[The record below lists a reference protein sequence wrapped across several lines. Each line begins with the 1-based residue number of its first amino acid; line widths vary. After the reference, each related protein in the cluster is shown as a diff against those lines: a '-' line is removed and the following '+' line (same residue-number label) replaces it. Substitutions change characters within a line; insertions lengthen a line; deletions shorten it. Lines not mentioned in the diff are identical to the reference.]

1 MSISYGPKWNI
12 VESYNATVTTPNPLL
27 KISISSGGGDIG
39 GTWDH
44 TISSRGTQ
52 LYYGSI
58 IRSYVASTYRMNAV
72 TGVFANI
79 ASTRL
84 DVYGSTTDAAAM
96 NTFLTNV
103 VSGDLLVIT
112 TWDEPNNNKNYF
124 SQNLI
129 DNFGS
134 RLIGNSWE
142 FRSEYL
148 LVAVKG
154 KKLPIY
160 ERYGARYQQSIS
172 ATLWLS

>member
-1 MSISYGPKWNI
+1 MTVNSGPSWNI
-12 VESYNATVTTPNPLL
+12 IETYNATVTAANPIL

-44 TISSRGTQ
+44 TITSRGTQ
-52 LYYGSI
+52 LYSGAI
-58 IRSYVASTYRMNAV
+58 IRSYVASTYRFSSG
-72 TGVFANI
+72 TGAFTNI

-84 DVYGSTTDAAAM
+84 DVYGSTVDAAAM

-103 VSGDLLVIT
+103 VAGDLLVIS

-134 RLIGNSWE
+134 QLIGNTWD

-148 LVAVKG
+148 FVGVKG
-154 KKLPIY
+154 RRFPIY
-160 ERYGARYQQSIS
+160 ERYGARYQASIS
-172 ATLWLS
+172 ATLWLN